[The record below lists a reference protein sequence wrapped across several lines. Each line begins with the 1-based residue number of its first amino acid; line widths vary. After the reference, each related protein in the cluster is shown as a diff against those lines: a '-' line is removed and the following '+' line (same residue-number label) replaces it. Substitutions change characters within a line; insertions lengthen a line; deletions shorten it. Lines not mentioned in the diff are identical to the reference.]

1 MAVDFKEL
9 KREDCRTVA
18 RRLGLE
24 LNRQDKAR
32 CFLHAGDKN
41 PSLQVYA
48 DGWKCFGCGEHGDA
62 VDLISKYLSISNVEA
77 VEWMKK
83 EFNIQEPPRRQ
94 DYGQA
99 EREHIY
105 PGGQVKKVMYRRGDG
120 SKYGCWFHMEGGT
133 WQKGRGTAPHSL
145 YIAGEL
151 AGAVFVAE
159 GEKDCDNLHKLGYNA
174 ASGEDG
180 AGHGK
185 WRPEYTEQL
194 KGLPVCIFQDNDK
207 IGKDYA
213 QETAAALHGVASSVQ
228 VLDLSQVWPK
238 APEKGDISDLIAQL
252 GPEKS
257 CDMIAQ
263 LISTTPEWEASCD
276 QNRPTLETITAAD
289 LQQKDLPSIKF
300 IVDRLLSVG
309 LNILASPPK
318 YGKSWMVLALCLAVA
333 SGGRFL
339 GYTTNQCGCLYLALE
354 DSQRRLKTRM
364 NKLLA
369 GKAAPGGFHFATMAS
384 PIDNGLFDELEDF
397 LKKHPDTGLIVV
409 DTLQRVRG
417 ASHGKEGAYAADYRE
432 VGALKA
438 FADQHNVALL
448 LVHHLRK
455 MKDDGDPF
463 NMISGTNGIM
473 GAADTTMVLT
483 KEKRGD
489 SNATFSVVGRDVESS
504 DTVLRFNKDTCYWEN
519 LGDADW
525 FAEQQARQ
533 EYQESPLVKTIKK
546 LVEQSPEGWE
556 GTAQQ
561 LLEAGRFIARTSLA
575 NSPKAL
581 SNKLRD
587 MANLLLDNDGIVYD
601 RKSNGSGGGKHRFY
615 SNTIPQFEEL
625 EQAQFDPFFGG

>member
-24 LNRQDKAR
+24 LNGQDKAR

-48 DGWKCFGCGEHGDA
+48 DGWKCFGCGEHGDGI
-62 VDLISKYLSISNVEA
+62 DLVAKYLNIPNTEA
-77 VEWMKK
+77 AEWMKK
-83 EFNIQEPPRRQ
+83 VFHVQEPPRKQ
-94 DYGQA
+94 DYGKA

-105 PGGQVKKVMYRRGDG
+105 PGGQIKKVMYRRADA
-120 SKYGCWFHMEGGT
+120 SKYACWFHMEGGT
-133 WQKGRGTAPHSL
+133 WKKGRGTAPHSL

-180 AGHGK
+180 AGRGK

-194 KGLPVCIFQDNDK
+194 KGLPICIFQDNDK

-238 APEKGDISDLIAQL
+238 VPEKGDISDLIAQF

-587 MANLLLDNDGIVYD
+587 MANLLLDNDGIVYE